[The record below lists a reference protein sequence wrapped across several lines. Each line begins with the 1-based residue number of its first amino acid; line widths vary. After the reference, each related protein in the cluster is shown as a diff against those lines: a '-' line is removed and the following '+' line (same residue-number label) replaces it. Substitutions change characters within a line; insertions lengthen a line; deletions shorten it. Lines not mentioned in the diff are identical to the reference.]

1 VIQHAV
7 IPENIVVPDIL
18 LKEKLNT
25 SSAGRGPGFMPT
37 LLLLSVLLPPTAL
50 CSGPDILGL
59 QLGMKQSEVLE
70 LFSKSGVLLSE
81 IDSQHLSAPRPL
93 AALEAV
99 REVRLS
105 FERDELR
112 KITVFFEIP
121 PYQPTAANLIQIYE
135 RENERLKQVFGPP
148 AKETVDMQAPT
159 PEERH
164 QWLTRGRGYYLS
176 SWVVENQ
183 LKVTLWLYGEDYGIV
198 LMEIYESLE
207 K

>member
-1 VIQHAV
+1 V
-7 IPENIVVPDIL
+7 IPENMVAPDIL
-18 LKEKLNT
+18 LKEKFST
-25 SSAGRGPGFMPT
+25 ASARRGSRFMSAF
-37 LLLLSVLLPPTAL
+37 LLLSVLLPPTAL

-59 QLGMKQSEVLE
+59 RLRMKQSEVRE
-70 LFSKSGVLLSE
+70 LFSKSSIPLSE

-93 AALEAV
+93 VPLEGV

-112 KITVFFEIP
+112 KMTVFFEIP
-121 PYQPTAANLIQIYE
+121 PHQPTAANLIQSYE
-135 RENERLKQVFGPP
+135 REKERLKQVMGPP
-148 AKETVDMQAPT
+148 TKDTVAMQAPT

-164 QWLTRGRGYYLS
+164 QWLTRGRGYYLA

-183 LKVTLWLYGEDYGIV
+183 MKVTLWLYGEDHGIV

>member
-1 VIQHAV
+1 M
-7 IPENIVVPDIL
+7 VVPDIL
-18 LKEKLNT
+18 LKERLSTN
-25 SSAGRGPGFMPT
+25 SARRGPRFTPA

-59 QLGMKQSEVLE
+59 QLGMKQSGVRE
-70 LFSKSGVLLSE
+70 LFSKSSIPLSE
-81 IDSQHLSAPRPL
+81 IDPQHLSAPRPL
-93 AALEAV
+93 VPLEGV

-121 PYQPTAANLIQIYE
+121 PQQPTAANLIQSYE
-135 RENERLKQVFGPP
+135 REKERLKQLFGPP
-148 AKETVDMQAPT
+148 TKDTVDMQAPT

-176 SWVVENQ
+176 SWVVENKM
-183 LKVTLWLYGEDYGIV
+183 KVTLWLYGEDYGIV

>member
-1 VIQHAV
+1 M
-7 IPENIVVPDIL
+7 VPDIL
-18 LKEKLNT
+18 LKEKLST
-25 SSAGRGPGFMPT
+25 ASARRGPGFMPT
-37 LLLLSVLLPPTAL
+37 LLLLSVLLPPAAL

-59 QLGMKQSEVLE
+59 QLRMKQSEVRE
-70 LFSKSGVLLSE
+70 LFTRSGIPLSE
-81 IDSQHLSAPRPL
+81 IDPQHVSAPRPL
-93 AALEAV
+93 SPLEEV

-112 KITVFFEIP
+112 KITVFFEMP

-135 RENERLKQVFGPP
+135 REKERLKQVLGPP
-148 AKETVDMQAPT
+148 TTDTVDMQAPT
-159 PEERH
+159 PQERH

-183 LKVTLWLYGEDYGIV
+183 MKVTLWLYGEDYGIV
-198 LMEIYESLE
+198 LVEIYESLE